1 MSLSNKIEGIESVG
15 FMADGFFKVD
25 FLLPLFFSISRS
37 LEAAMSPGK
46 QRFQIIRNRDWR
58 QLAGEPWFFR
68 WMVVPYMIDGV

>member
-1 MSLSNKIEGIESVG
+1 
-15 FMADGFFKVD
+15 MADGFFKSG
-25 FLLPLFFSISRS
+25 FPAPLFFSISRS